1 MVFRYLLISWW
12 LTLQHKMWWMTFQ
25 RQCDETTARDERV
38 ALLQLAFECISPDNH
53 SEKHDLYV
61 DLWLCRIR
69 QNMEQQV
76 RQNFAVIRHVLFVF
90 RVMYVKPLLQWWS
103 CIRQGWLSLPRFMQT
118 KRTFGRIII
127 IYIFAYC
134 HNLFVL
140 EFDNLSLM
148 KCEAIVLL
156 VKPMKL
162 GFVKLVKSSKTNVC
176 WFKICYSWS

>member
-1 MVFRYLLISWW
+1 
-12 LTLQHKMWWMTFQ
+12 MTFQ

-90 RVMYVKPLLQWWS
+90 RVMYVKPLLQW
-103 CIRQGWLSLPRFMQT
+103 
-118 KRTFGRIII
+118 
-127 IYIFAYC
+127 
-134 HNLFVL
+134 
-140 EFDNLSLM
+140 
-148 KCEAIVLL
+148 
-156 VKPMKL
+156 
-162 GFVKLVKSSKTNVC
+162 
-176 WFKICYSWS
+176 